1 MTAGDDPRTA
11 AVLALIPHPEQRAWA
26 AQILQSLADLEQID
40 FGELEPIGVAAPH
53 VGD

>member
-1 MTAGDDPRTA
+1 MATETDPRAA

-26 AQILQSLADLEQID
+26 ARILQGLANLEQVD
-40 FGELEPIGVAAPH
+40 FGELEPVGVAAPH